1 MERFQTVGLP
11 RRGGKYAFAIQRA
24 ARLGGKIAVTS
35 EKTRQDILKTAKIL
49 CLPRPQV
56 IVVKPQQKRVDP
68 SVSLLIFDY
77 LVKKEDEEC

>member
-24 ARLGGKIAVTS
+24 AKLGGKIAVTS
-35 EKTRQDILKTAKIL
+35 EKTRMDILETAKIL

-56 IVVKPQQKRVDP
+56 IVVKPQHKRRDP
-68 SVSLLIFDY
+68 SVSLLIVDY
-77 LVKKEDEEC
+77 DPTKEDKEC